1 MCHVLFSRLCNRTV
15 SPCFSSSATTSS
27 YFVLSPVIVKV
38 WPPWSKSTVHNC
50 TREDLQRATR
60 NKLARAKPLTPIL
73 RIDHRG
79 IDLILRKSRQL
90 VFHVQHCTAKR
101 SRIRQHNPARRI
113 DVETS
118 YHGNSRSLCGTA
130 GQRWDDTFSVR

>member
-38 WPPWSKSTVHNC
+38 WPSWSKSTVLNC

-60 NKLARAKPLTPIL
+60 NKLAGAKTINDPPQIPPIGF
-73 RIDHRG
+73 R
-79 IDLILRKSRQL
+79 
-90 VFHVQHCTAKR
+90 VQHCTAKR
-101 SRIRQHNPARRI
+101 SRIRQYK
-113 DVETS
+113 DSCKE
-118 YHGNSRSLCGTA
+118 
-130 GQRWDDTFSVR
+130 D